1 MEQLHVTVSSHQAST
16 LRYSVLTVLTVLA
29 LVSDV
34 SDVSDVPSSSV
45 SSLQWRG
52 GGCEL
57 TTLALGGHWPMVGG
71 GP

>member
-1 MEQLHVTVSSHQAST
+1 MEQLHVTVSPHQVST
-16 LRYSVLTVLTVLA
+16 LRYTVLTGLTVLA
-29 LVSDV
+29 LL

-45 SSLQWRG
+45 SSLQWQG